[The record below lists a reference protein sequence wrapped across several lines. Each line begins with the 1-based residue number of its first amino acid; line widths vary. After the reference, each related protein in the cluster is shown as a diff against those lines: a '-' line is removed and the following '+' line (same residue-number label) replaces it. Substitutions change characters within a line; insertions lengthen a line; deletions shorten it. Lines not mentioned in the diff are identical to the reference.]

1 MIFILIRK
9 MVFPIKSKSVE
20 RVINFFFQGGT
31 VDVAIHEVLDGGC
44 IKEIHKATGGAWG
57 GTYVNDKFIEILE
70 NVLGKNEFEKFKR
83 EDLASYIELCKSL
96 ELSKRDISTTSSN
109 VPLSIPPQLANALK
123 ISKSKYAADME
134 CKGEKLK
141 LKESLIKM
149 WFSDV
154 CNSIVKHVRN
164 LVDTH
169 NIEIILMVGGFS
181 ESLFLQETMKE
192 AFPNKCI
199 VVPNEASLAVLKGAV
214 LFGHNPSTIV
224 SRVAKCTYG
233 VNTLI
238 PVGDVQS
245 ISDKT
250 RIQTICGV
258 SYETDVFHKHVTKG
272 DTLEI
277 GEAQHEK
284 AYSPV
289 YQEQDSIR
297 FYIYSSPHEDP
308 KYVNEAGCNYLG
320 FITVDIPK
328 ITEGLGLD
336 RRVLVRFIFGG
347 TEIRVEGV
355 NEKTK
360 KVTTYTITSS
370 GNPEED
376 KKYFGMPVPC

>member
-1 MIFILIRK
+1 
-9 MVFPIKSKSVE
+9 
-20 RVINFFFQGGT
+20 
-31 VDVAIHEVLDGGC
+31 
-44 IKEIHKATGGAWG
+44 
-57 GTYVNDKFIEILE
+57 
-70 NVLGKNEFEKFKR
+70 
-83 EDLASYIELCKSL
+83 
-96 ELSKRDISTTSSN
+96 
-109 VPLSIPPQLANALK
+109 
-123 ISKSKYAADME
+123 ME

-154 CNSIVKHVRN
+154 CNSIVTHVRN

-192 AFPNKCI
+192 AFPNKSI

-224 SRVAKCTYG
+224 SRVAKFTYG

-272 DTLEI
+272 DTLKI

-289 YQEQDSIR
+289 YKEQDSIR
-297 FYIYSSPHEDP
+297 FYIYSSPREDP

-320 FITVDIPK
+320 FITVDIPN
-328 ITEGLGLD
+328 IREGLD

-376 KKYFGMPVPC
+376 KKYFGMPIPC